1 MSLQPGQ
8 QIKPNVSQ
16 EEIFDLVRKLYNLE
30 VDDTVK
36 ELNSYDDRNF
46 YITVNIITFKVV

>member
-30 VDDTVK
+30 VDTVK